1 MHMYARILP
10 RATVLAVQGGGI
22 SAGHSRTLATAGSRL
37 ATDHMESPRLKT
49 KFGVTE
55 NPLHLRWA

>member
-22 SAGHSRTLATAGSRL
+22 SASHSRTLATAGSRL
-37 ATDHMESPRLKT
+37 ATDHMESPRLKNEIWS
-49 KFGVTE
+49 V
-55 NPLHLRWA
+55 LYI